1 MKNFTISSVSDY
13 NLSNLPENDIIIKMI
28 KPIDQV
34 YEQLLYPIR
43 ITQNRRS
50 GSYSYLLHPIN
61 YFLNSKKIETNQT
74 IDEII
79 RGCKDYTMRIY
90 TPDKLSKEIKFDIS
104 YEKLNFVITE
114 LKILMV
120 KQLDGINYSLS
131 PVSFYEIKNQFP
143 NVHPVRS
150 IFAAFDIKSSFENL
164 HGSIDKY
171 IIPSLTNLEGND
183 LKKIKKV
190 LIVDPSTNKTIYE
203 GE

>member
-74 IDEII
+74 IEYI
-79 RGCKDYTMRIY
+79 R
-90 TPDKLSKEIKFDIS
+90 L
-104 YEKLNFVITE
+104 
-114 LKILMV
+114 
-120 KQLDGINYSLS
+120 INY
-131 PVSFYEIKNQFP
+131 
-143 NVHPVRS
+143 
-150 IFAAFDIKSSFENL
+150 
-164 HGSIDKY
+164 
-171 IIPSLTNLEGND
+171 
-183 LKKIKKV
+183 LKKSN
-190 LIVDPSTNKTIYE
+190 LI
-203 GE
+203 